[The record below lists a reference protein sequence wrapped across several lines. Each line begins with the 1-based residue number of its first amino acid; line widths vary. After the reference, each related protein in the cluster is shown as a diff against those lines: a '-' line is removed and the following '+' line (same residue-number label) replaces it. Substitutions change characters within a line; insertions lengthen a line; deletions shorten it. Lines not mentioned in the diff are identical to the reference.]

1 MILTP
6 RLIEIALTA
15 YDNPKSKTLDNFIE
29 DFSRLIYIKKIIA
42 KYKKT
47 NNINER
53 LLVNH
58 IIMWFNSFNIKS
70 ALVILL
76 SEISDSDYDVIFPI
90 LSYLNYLPEEYLNDN
105 IEWNMDIV
113 NKLNNL

>member
-1 MILTP
+1 MNP
-6 RLIEIALTA
+6 RLIEIAILA
-15 YDNPKSKTLDNFIE
+15 YDNPKSKTFDDFIE
-29 DFSRLIYIKKIIA
+29 DFSRIKYIKRIIN

-47 NNINER
+47 GVINER

-58 IIMWFNSFNIKS
+58 TICWFNQFNDH

-105 IEWNMDIV
+105 IEWNIDIV